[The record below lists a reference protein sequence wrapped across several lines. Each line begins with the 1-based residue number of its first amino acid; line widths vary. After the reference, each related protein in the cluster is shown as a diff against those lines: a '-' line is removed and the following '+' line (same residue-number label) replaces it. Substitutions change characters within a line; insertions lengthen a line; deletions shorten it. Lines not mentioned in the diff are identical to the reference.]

1 MKTPTDRSDD
11 RKVKAP
17 TQYGGQAVIEGVM
30 MRSPRWTSTAV
41 RGQDGVIAVF
51 TEARVSL
58 LARHRWLR
66 APVIRGTVTLYEA
79 VAAGVRALL
88 LSANAALGAERHLTP
103 RRVHLSVM
111 VGLGLAI
118 GLFIIVPAAAVR
130 LLEGS
135 IAGVVLLN
143 LAEGVLRIAIL
154 IGYLGS
160 IGRLAD
166 VRRLFGYHGAEHKAV
181 NAYEAG
187 APLDAAGARGFSR
200 FHPRC
205 GTSFV
210 LVVMVVA
217 IAVFS
222 FLGRPPLPQRVALR
236 IACLPLVAG
245 VSYEIVRAGA
255 RFRWLR
261 PVVLP
266 GLWLQHL
273 TTREPD
279 GAQLDVAVRAL
290 REVVERDHTGVPV

>member
-1 MKTPTDRSDD
+1 MSPTEQRILI
-11 RKVKAP
+11 
-17 TQYGGQAVIEGVM
+17 GGQAVIEGVM

-41 RGQDGVIAVF
+41 RGQDGTIAAF

-58 LARHRWLR
+58 LVRHRWLR
-66 APVIRGTVTLYEA
+66 VPVVRGTVTLYEA
-79 VAAGVRALL
+79 LAIGVRALL
-88 LSANAALGAERHLTP
+88 LSANAALGADRSLTS
-103 RRVHLSVM
+103 RQVRSSVT

-118 GLFIIVPAAAVR
+118 GLFIIVPAAAIR
-130 LLEGS
+130 LLDGHFAS
-135 IAGVVLLN
+135 VVPMN
-143 LAEGVLRIAIL
+143 LAEGALRIAIL
-154 IGYLGS
+154 IGYLGG

-187 APLDAAGARGFSR
+187 APLDAARARGFSR

-210 LVVMVVA
+210 LIVMVVA

-222 FLGRPPLPQRVALR
+222 FLGRPPLLQRVALR
-236 IACLPLVAG
+236 IASIPLVAG

-255 RFRWLR
+255 RSRWLQ

-266 GLWLQHL
+266 GLWLQRL

-279 GAQLDVAVRAL
+279 DRQLEVAVRAL
-290 REVVERDHTGVPV
+290 REVVERDHTGVPL